1 MACIPGFV
9 DEVGGTEE
17 LHGIAA
23 RAKRQSRNLF
33 VQSLHSDTIEAITA
47 WCQSNLATLGKRR
60 ADRAEQ
66 IPMTCI
72 PGFVDEVGGTEELHS
87 NAARAQV
94 QPRNLFVQST
104 LF

>member
-1 MACIPGFV
+1 M
-9 DEVGGTEE
+9 E
-17 LHGIAA
+17 LAEPKSYTAMQLERNVSREICSFRA
-23 RAKRQSRNLF
+23 RF
-33 VQSLHSDTIEAITA
+33 SDTIEAVTV

-66 IPMTCI
+66 IPMVCI
-72 PGFVDEVGGTEELHS
+72 PGFVDGVGGTEELHS